1 MSESEKSSNEFVN
14 HGLNNWEKIRAN
26 WRSTDKVTKKPDVG
40 AKNVDVD
47 EVIQRVYSS
56 QGGGLLPEPIPLSQ
70 MIDILIDF
78 WEADGLFD

>member
-1 MSESEKSSNEFVN
+1 MLGKYWLSIDTASQCTEYRICSDYLLPHS
-14 HGLNNWEKIRAN
+14 
-26 WRSTDKVTKKPDVG
+26 

>member
-1 MSESEKSSNEFVN
+1 MEYMCYWIS
-14 HGLNNWEKIRAN
+14 R
-26 WRSTDKVTKKPDVG
+26 

>member
-1 MSESEKSSNEFVN
+1 MYESWMISIPSYLMTWFVSS
-14 HGLNNWEKIRAN
+14 
-26 WRSTDKVTKKPDVG
+26 

-56 QGGGLLPEPIPLSQ
+56 QGGGLLPEPLPLAQ

>member
-1 MSESEKSSNEFVN
+1 M
-14 HGLNNWEKIRAN
+14 RAK
-26 WRSTDKVTKKPDVG
+26 WRSSPNDKPRPDVRYEFLASTLLYLIKSR

-56 QGGGLLPEPIPLSQ
+56 TGGGKLPEPLPLSQ

-78 WEADGLFD
+78 WEADGMFD

>member
-1 MSESEKSSNEFVN
+1 MSS
-14 HGLNNWEKIRAN
+14 
-26 WRSTDKVTKKPDVG
+26 

-56 QGGGLLPEPIPLSQ
+56 QGGGVLPEPLPLAQ

>member
-1 MSESEKSSNEFVN
+1 MTNVS
-14 HGLNNWEKIRAN
+14 GLLRWEEIRAK
-26 WRSTDKVTKKPDVG
+26 WKAASSTTPRPDVR

-56 QGGGLLPEPIPLSQ
+56 SGNGKLPEPLPLSQ

>member
-1 MSESEKSSNEFVN
+1 MECMCYWIS
-14 HGLNNWEKIRAN
+14 R
-26 WRSTDKVTKKPDVG
+26 

>member
-1 MSESEKSSNEFVN
+1 MSGSKSETFVN
-14 HGLNNWEKIRAN
+14 EGLLRWEEMRAA
-26 WRSTDKVTKKPDVG
+26 WRGGTQRNPRPDVR

-47 EVIQRVYSS
+47 EVIQRVYSTS
-56 QGGGLLPEPIPLSQ
+56 GGGKLPEPLPLSQ